1 MPRCQKQMKGVA
13 SCDKP
18 RGAANRL
25 RSGDARMGKPAAS
38 NVVASMA
45 EYIGHGVYTQ
55 GTETS

>member
-1 MPRCQKQMKGVA
+1 MPRCQKKMKGVV

-25 RSGDARMGKPAAS
+25 RSGDTRMGQPAAS
-38 NVVASMA
+38 NVAASIS
-45 EYIGHGVYTQ
+45 EYIGYGGYTW